1 MLISCSFHSHY
12 LDQTLKCLIHSFD
25 RIYFCRVIINE
36 KATVT
41 DRKVTARKFDE
52 KEASV
57 NDKKAVVDKRTKG
70 YPDGGPFNPEE
81 HRVFSAWVR
90 QHEAELFQS

>member
-1 MLISCSFHSHY
+1 M
-12 LDQTLKCLIHSFD
+12 
-25 RIYFCRVIINE
+25 NE
-36 KATVT
+36 KVTVT

-57 NDKKAVVDKRTKG
+57 NDKKAVADKRTSRTRS
-70 YPDGGPFNPEE
+70 YLDGGPFDPEE
-81 HRVFSAWVR
+81 HRLFSAWVR